1 MKKQFELEIQE
12 YSRDDFFAPLIDVDE
27 YIWERNVM
35 PHLKEG
41 EYFDLDALKAWNPA
55 RYFKVNSAHIP
66 SFFVVISPWQANP
79 ETQFTDAH
87 QWTILEISSSDIDT
101 GDASELSLAAHG
113 HWVNM
118 RTFKMEF
125 CSIYEH
131 DDWPIWFGVYMNA
144 LWNIQKQLG
153 CSVMDIPQAAV
164 NTYSNGRFM

>member
-1 MKKQFELEIQE
+1 MDKQLDLTIQE
-12 YSRDDFFAPLIDVDE
+12 YTREDFFAPLIDVDE

-41 EYFDLDALKAWNPA
+41 EQFDLEALKAWNPA
-55 RYFKVNSAHIP
+55 RYFKVTSALIP
-66 SFFVVISPWQANP
+66 SFFVVISPWNANP
-79 ETQFTDAH
+79 ENQFVDTH

-101 GDASELSLAAHG
+101 EEASELSLAAHG

-118 RTFKMEF
+118 RTFKIDF

-131 DDWPIWFGVYMNA
+131 DDWPIWLGVYMNT

-153 CSVMDIPQAAV
+153 CNVMDLPQPQ
-164 NTYSNGRFM
+164 G